1 MKRMTRKLYGIL
13 ILSMLATTAHAGWLS
28 NLGQRI
34 VNGAANT
41 VQNNISGKV
50 NKTIDDVMDGK
61 IGQPNNKKK
70 QKQEEVAQQNVGVPS
85 SVGALPPM
93 VDNQVDSS
101 GMLSLDQVRKRA
113 LPFKGVYEEVDL
125 GGTVKFKGERLFDA
139 SLMMGEQMKTLDFYL
154 MPGLYMVCFLPKSYD
169 VSVRVIGK
177 HEREGVFFGYGIKMR
192 KVIIE
197 KNLQEMNLKSG
208 GTGYIIEAGA
218 NGGHFEMAMMNSANK
233 MGAME
238 FIVFKVPDT
247 TVRK

>member
-1 MKRMTRKLYGIL
+1 MKRMTGKLYGIL
-13 ILSMLATTAHAGWLS
+13 ILSMLATSAHAGWLS

-41 VQNNISGKV
+41 VQTNISGKV

-61 IGQPNNKKK
+61 IGQPNNKNK
-70 QKQEEVAQQNVGVPS
+70 QKQAETVQQNVGTPS
-85 SVGALPPM
+85 STGTSIPM

-101 GMLSLDQVRKRA
+101 GMLSLEQVRKRA
-113 LPFKGVYEEVDL
+113 LPFKGIYEEVDL

-139 SLMMGEQMKTLDFYL
+139 SLMMGEQMKALDFYL
-154 MPGLYMVCFLPKSYD
+154 NPGLYMVCFLPKSYD
-169 VSVRVIGK
+169 ASVRVIGK

-192 KVIIE
+192 KVVIE

-218 NGGHFEMAMMNSANK
+218 NGGHFEMAMMNSTNK